1 MYMFDLGSLES
12 STSDAKSL
20 SALFIACI
28 CSIHYK
34 KYLVKVTSQSDYS
47 SFKVH

>member
-1 MYMFDLGSLES
+1 MYMFNLGGLES
-12 STSDAKSL
+12 SISDTKSL
-20 SALFIACI
+20 SALFMHAFAV
-28 CSIHYK
+28 HYK